1 MSTMLK
7 IQCLVISKPKPE
19 WSVLIQHYL
28 QLLHG
33 RAMITHH
40 YFSPEKFT
48 DISQRQAVI
57 TAEAKQLRKYLSAD
71 TVVIACSERG
81 RSYTTQK
88 FSEHLL
94 QWSEAEQRT
103 LTFVIGGPL
112 GLDPEFEREAQHLL
126 ALSTLTFPHDLA
138 HVVLLEQIYRA
149 TTLQSGKT
157 YHY

>member
-1 MSTMLK
+1 MLK

-33 RAMITHH
+33 RAVITQH

-48 DISQRQAVI
+48 EISQRRAVVA
-57 TAEAKQLRKYLSAD
+57 TEAKQLRKYLAAD
-71 TVVIACSERG
+71 TIVIACSERG
-81 RSYTTQK
+81 RAYTSQA
-88 FSEHLL
+88 FSKQLL
-94 QWSEAEQRT
+94 QWSEAEQRS
-103 LTFVIGGPL
+103 LTFVLGGPL
-112 GLDPEFEREAQHLL
+112 GLDPALEREAQHVL
-126 ALSTLTFPHDLA
+126 ALSTLTLPHDLA
-138 HVVLLEQIYRA
+138 HVVLLEQLYRA